1 MSNYVFVK
9 LKHLLRLK
17 FCERL
22 NLPKTE
28 ETFAVMESLEYQ
40 SV

>member
-1 MSNYVFVK
+1 MDAQNEICK
-9 LKHLLRLK
+9 
-17 FCERL
+17 RL

-28 ETFAVMESLEYQ
+28 EIFAVMESLEYQ